1 MAAPFVG
8 RRRELDTLS
17 QASVEAAAG
26 RRRLL
31 VVRGDPGVGKTFLA
45 DRAVAEAEANGFRAV
60 WGRCWPHGGAP
71 PLWPWQPMLSELL
84 GKRGETLLADDPG
97 DERVDPERFARFAAV
112 AERLREAAAEQ
123 PLMLVIDDVHAADA
137 GTLLLVRFIAR
148 TLDRTRLLILLLRRD
163 VIPDDPAIAEV
174 VDSVERDATV
184 LPLVPFD
191 LRETIALLSAS
202 TAEPDPSTVITL
214 TRVTGGNPLLLTR
227 AIAAGAS
234 GATDATVT
242 SAISDAVATLPP
254 ADRIL
259 VGVASVIGNGATVG
273 EIASVSGASTAA
285 VAGALRAAAERAL
298 LHVERDEVRFEHDLI
313 HDAVLE
319 TVGETER
326 LAAHAAM
333 ADLLAD
339 DDRVEQLTRRAHH
352 ALAAVPL
359 SAERAAVAVEASVAA
374 ARAMRR
380 GFAYERAAALFADA
394 IATSEHLPRRSAWA
408 SLPVEHAEAVL
419 ACGRLAEARRL
430 FRHAVDVADDDRDTI
445 TLARAAA
452 GLGGVWLN
460 EHRDPIDQQRMLASQ
475 RRALVA
481 LGDDQ
486 LPLRR
491 RLEMRLAAEAVYDG
505 APVEPVREA
514 LARARECGDGSVLAE
529 ALSLAHHALMA
540 PGSATE
546 LLPLAEELIVV
557 ASAAGEGL
565 LAVMGLMWR
574 TVDLYQLDRPG
585 AERSL
590 GELRQRVDALGCMSI
605 AYVVALIDVMRMT
618 REGRIDEA
626 EEAARAAF
634 ELGTAVGDADATG
647 YYAAHVMRIRSLQ
660 GREAELLELVP
671 TVVDSPLMMARERA
685 LRASI
690 AGVAARAGDTERAR
704 SILGGMRPADIV
716 PSSTSLVALASLADV
731 AIALDDPVLAR
742 DVYAALRPFASL
754 PLVPSLAVTCL
765 GSAERP
771 LALAAQAFGDHPLA
785 LEHFERALAADERI
799 GNRPMA
805 AIAKAELARALA
817 VSGGGR
823 ARAELLLSV
832 AIEEAA
838 SMGMTARRA
847 EWVEWLAALD
857 ANPQAAPAC
866 TVQRIGNRWVVVSGA
881 SRAEVP
887 NLVGMQYVKVLV
899 DRPGE
904 DVAAAELAGAGVIDG
919 ARHEVVDRQTLDSYR
934 VRVRE
939 LDAEI
944 AEADDDADIARAESL
959 RLERE
964 DLRDELSRVLG
975 LSGSQRTFTDTSER
989 ARTAVAKAVKRAID
1003 AVEEVEPKLAEHLR
1017 NSIVTGR
1024 VCRYDPR

>member
-1 MAAPFVG
+1 MAIPFVG

-45 DRAVAEAEANGFRAV
+45 ERAVEQAEDAGFRAI

-84 GKRGETLLADDPG
+84 GKRGEHVLADDPG
-97 DERVDPERFARFAAV
+97 DERVDPERFARFSAV
-112 AERLREAAAEQ
+112 ADRLREAAAEQ

-137 GTLLLVRFIAR
+137 GTLLLVRFVAR
-148 TLDRTRLLILLLRRD
+148 TLDRTRLLMLLLRRD
-163 VIPDDPAIAEV
+163 AVPDDPAIAEIL
-174 VDSVERDATV
+174 DSVEREATV

-202 TAEPDPSTVITL
+202 TSEVDPSTVITL

-234 GATDATVT
+234 GATDAAVT
-242 SAISDAVATLPP
+242 SAISDAVATL
-254 ADRIL
+254 
-259 VGVASVIGNGATVG
+259 S
-273 EIASVSGASTAA
+273 
-285 VAGALRAAAERAL
+285 AAERAL
-298 LHVERDEVRFEHDLI
+298 VGAASVIGDGATIGEVAAVTGAPRSAVVAALHAAGERALLQVERDEVRFEHDLI
-313 HDAVLE
+313 RDAVLE
-319 TVGETER
+319 TVGEADR
-326 LAAHAAM
+326 LATHSAM

-339 DDRVEQLTRRAHH
+339 DARVEQLTRRARH
-352 ALAAVPL
+352 ALAAAPL
-359 SAERAAVAVEASVAA
+359 SADRAAIAVEASVAA

-380 GFAYERAAALFADA
+380 GFAYEQAASLFADA
-394 IATSEHLPRRSAWA
+394 IAMSEHLPRRPAWA

-419 ACGRLAEARRL
+419 ASGRLAEARRL
-430 FRHAVDVADDDRDTI
+430 FRHAVDVAEDDRDAV
-445 TLARAAA
+445 TLGRAAA

-460 EHRDPIDQQRMLASQ
+460 EHRDPIEQQRMLASQ
-475 RRALVA
+475 RRALAA

-514 LARARECGDGSVLAE
+514 LARARECGDGAVLAE

-540 PGSATE
+540 PGSAAE
-546 LLPLAEELIVV
+546 LLPLAEELIAV
-557 ASAAGEGL
+557 ASAAGEGM

-590 GELRQRVDALGCMSI
+590 GELRQRVEALGCLSI

-626 EEAARAAF
+626 EEAARAAY

-660 GREAELLELVP
+660 GREAELLDLVP
-671 TVVDSPLMMARERA
+671 TVVESPLMMARERA

-690 AGVAARAGDTERAR
+690 AGVVARAGDAERAR
-704 SILGGMRPADIV
+704 SILGGMRPADIM

-731 AIALDDPVLAR
+731 AIALDDADLAR
-742 DVYAALRPFASL
+742 DVYAALQPFASL

-765 GSAERP
+765 GSVERP
-771 LALAAQAFGDHPLA
+771 LALAATAFGDPALA
-785 LEHFERALAADERI
+785 LEHLERALVADERI

-805 AIAKAELARALA
+805 AIAKAELARAVA
-817 VSGGGR
+817 AAGGGR
-823 ARAELLLSV
+823 SRAELLLSV
-832 AIEEAA
+832 AIEEAE

-847 EWVEWLAALD
+847 EWIAWRAALD
-857 ANPQAAPAC
+857 AATQAGPQC
-866 TVQRIGNRWVVVSGA
+866 TIARVGNRWVVTAGSA
-881 SRAEVP
+881 RAEVP
-887 NLVGMQYVKVLV
+887 NLVGMQYVKALV
-899 DRPGE
+899 DRPGV
-904 DVAAAELAGAGVIDG
+904 DVPAAELAGSSLVDG
-919 ARHEVVDRQTLDSYR
+919 ARHELVDRQTLDQYR
-934 VRVRE
+934 QRVRE

-944 AEADDDADIARAESL
+944 AEADDDADLARAEAL

-964 DLRDELSRVLG
+964 DLRDELGRVLG
-975 LSGSQRTFTDTSER
+975 MAGSQRTFTDTSER

-1017 NSIVTGR
+1017 TSIVTGR

>member
-1 MAAPFVG
+1 MATPFVG

-45 DRAVAEAEANGFRAV
+45 ERAVADAEASGFRAV

-71 PLWPWQPMLSELL
+71 PLWPWQPMLAELL

-97 DERVDPERFARFAAV
+97 DERVDPERFARFSAV
-112 AERLREAAAEQ
+112 ADRLREAAADQ
-123 PLMLVIDDVHAADA
+123 PIMLVVDDVHAADA
-137 GTLLLVRFIAR
+137 GTLLLARFIAR
-148 TLDRTRLLILLLRRD
+148 TLDRARVLILLLRRD
-163 VIPDDPAIAEV
+163 VVPDDPAIAEIV
-174 VDSVERDATV
+174 ESVEHDATV
-184 LPLVPFD
+184 LPLAPFD
-191 LRETIALLSAS
+191 LRETIELLSAS
-202 TAEPDPSTVITL
+202 TSEPDPSTVITL

-227 AIAAGAS
+227 AIAAAAS
-234 GATDATVT
+234 GATDAAVT
-242 SAISDAVATLPP
+242 SAISGAVATLSA
-254 ADRIL
+254 ADRRL
-259 VGVASVIGNGATVG
+259 VGVASVIGNGATVS
-273 EIASVSGASTAA
+273 EITGVSGAPPSA
-285 VAGALRAAAERAL
+285 VVGALGAAGERAL

-313 HDAVLE
+313 RDAVLE
-319 TVGETER
+319 TVGEAER

-339 DDRVEQLTRRAHH
+339 DDRVEQLTRRAYH
-352 ALAAVPL
+352 ALAAAPL
-359 SAERAAVAVEASVAA
+359 AAERAAIAVEASASA

-380 GFAYERAAALFADA
+380 GFAYERAASLFADA
-394 IATSEHLPRRSAWA
+394 IATSERLPRRTAWA

-430 FRHAVDVADDDRDTI
+430 FRHAVDVAEGDRDSV

-460 EHRDPIDQQRMLASQ
+460 EHRDPIEQQRMLASQ
-475 RRALVA
+475 RRALAA

-486 LPLRR
+486 LALRR
-491 RLEMRLAAEAVYDG
+491 RLEMRLAAEAVYED
-505 APVEPVREA
+505 APVEPVRAA
-514 LARARECGDGSVLAE
+514 LARARECGDGAVLAE

-540 PGSATE
+540 PGSADE
-546 LLPLAEELIVV
+546 LLPMAEELVAV

-618 REGRIDEA
+618 RDGRIEEA
-626 EEAARAAF
+626 EEAARAAY
-634 ELGTAVGDADATG
+634 ELGVAVGDADATG

-671 TVVDSPLMMARERA
+671 VVVESPLMMARERA

-704 SILGGMRPADIV
+704 SILGGMGPADIV

-731 AIALDDPVLAR
+731 AVALDDSVLAR
-742 DVYAALRPFASL
+742 EVYAALAPFASL

-765 GSAERP
+765 GSVERP
-771 LALAAQAFGDHPLA
+771 LALAATAFGDTALA
-785 LEHFERALAADERI
+785 LDHFERALAADERI

-817 VSGGGR
+817 ASGDSR

-832 AIEEAA
+832 AIEEAE

-847 EWVEWLAALD
+847 DWIEWLAELGTT
-857 ANPQAAPAC
+857 QASRRC
-866 TVQRIGNRWVVVSGA
+866 TVDRIGNRWIVNAGTL
-881 SRAEVP
+881 RAEVP

-904 DVAAAELAGAGVIDG
+904 DIPASELAGAGLMDG
-919 ARHEVVDRQTLDSYR
+919 ARHELADRQTLDHYR
-934 VRVRE
+934 QRVRE

-944 AEADDDADIARAESL
+944 AEADDDADLARAESL

-975 LSGSQRTFTDTSER
+975 LGGGQRTFTDASER

-1003 AVEEVEPKLAEHLR
+1003 AVDEVEPKLASHLR
-1017 NSIVTGR
+1017 ESIITGR
-1024 VCRYDPR
+1024 VCRYDPH